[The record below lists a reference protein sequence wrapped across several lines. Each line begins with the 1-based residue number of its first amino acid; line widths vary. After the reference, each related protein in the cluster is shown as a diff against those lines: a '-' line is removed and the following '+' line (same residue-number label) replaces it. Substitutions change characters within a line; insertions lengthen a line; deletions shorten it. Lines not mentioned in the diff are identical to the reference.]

1 MAHELLRLTQRLCNR
16 PQLISP
22 ITLGSVI
29 HYLEARNT
37 GDREMRLTTN
47 KVAPR
52 RPILDKSSG
61 VGLVAIEGAL
71 TNIAYTPECGEE
83 SCSYYSLTTDIQALV
98 DEGITTLVLDI
109 DSGGGEAYGCFEA
122 TNEVRQ
128 LANDNGI
135 KIVAYVDGL
144 AASAAYA
151 WAAIADELVV
161 NPMAKVGSIGVVVQL
176 MNTIKAERQIGLERT
191 FVHAGDSKIPFDAEG
206 NFTESFIA
214 DLQADVDFFYQEF
227 VEHVALHR
235 GMSNQAV
242 IDTQAKVFLPEQAL
256 QLGLADK
263 IMTKQDF
270 LDYVF
275 SNSL

>member
-29 HYLEARNT
+29 QYLEARNT
-37 GDREMRLTTN
+37 VGKEMRVTQT
-47 KVAPR
+47 KVSPR
-52 RPILDKSSG
+52 EPMSDKDSG

-71 TNIAYTPECGEE
+71 TNIAYAPECGEE
-83 SCSYYSLTTDIQALV
+83 SCSYYSLTSDIQALV
-98 DEGITTLVLDI
+98 EEGINTLVLDI

-122 TNEVRQ
+122 ANEVRQ
-128 LANDNGI
+128 LANDNNV
-135 KIVAYVDGL
+135 KIIAYVDGL

-151 WAAIADELVV
+151 WASVADEIIV
-161 NPMAKVGSIGVVVQL
+161 NPMAEVGSIGVVVQL
-176 MNTIKAERQIGLERT
+176 MNTLKAERKAGFERT
-191 FVHAGDSKIPFDAEG
+191 FVFAGDSKIPFDAEG

-214 DLQADVDFFYQEF
+214 DLQAGVDFFYQEF
-227 VEHVALHR
+227 IEHVALHR
-235 GMSNQAV
+235 GMSEQAV
-242 IDTQAKVFLPEQAL
+242 KDTQAKVFLPEQAL

-275 SNSL
+275 SNSF

>member
-29 HYLEARNT
+29 QYLEARNT
-37 GDREMRLTTN
+37 VGKEMRVTQA

-52 RPILDKSSG
+52 QPVLDKESG
-61 VGLVAIEGAL
+61 VGLVQIEGAL
-71 TNIAYTPECGEE
+71 TNIQYTPECGDE
-83 SCSYYSLTTDIQALV
+83 SCSYYSLVEDISMLM
-98 DEGITTLVLDI
+98 DKGIKTLVLDI

-122 TNEVRQ
+122 ANEVRQ
-128 LANDNGI
+128 MANDGNV
-135 KIVAYVDGL
+135 KIIAYVDGL

-151 WAAIADELVV
+151 WAAIADEIIV
-161 NPMAKVGSIGVVVQL
+161 NPMSEVGSIGVVVQL
-176 MNTIKAERQIGLERT
+176 MNTLKAERNAGFERT
-191 FVHAGDSKIPFDAEG
+191 FVFAGDSKIPFDTDG

-214 DLQADVDFFYQEF
+214 DLQAGVDFFYQEF
-227 VEHVALHR
+227 IEHVALHR
-235 GMSNQAV
+235 GMSDQAV
-242 IDTQAKVFLPEQAL
+242 KDTQAKVFLPEQAL
-256 QLGLADK
+256 KLGLADK

-270 LDYVF
+270 LEYVF